1 MEVEIQEICE
11 KDYPEVVAIWENDL
25 GHKITLEQL
34 ALKTDMMN
42 RDDAYDTFVAVS
54 EEKVVGF
61 ITIEESM
68 DLVSPIGCLRINGI
82 AVRHEYQRRGIG
94 TKLMAHAEAFAKE
107 NGLSSIILN
116 SGVKRKAAHA
126 FYKSLGYDMDSY
138 CFDKRI

>member
-1 MEVEIQEICE
+1 MEVEIRKKCE
-11 KDYPEVVAIWENDL
+11 KDYPEVVSIWENDL
-25 GHKITLEQL
+25 GYKITLEQL

-42 RDDAYDTFVAVS
+42 RDDAFETFVAVS

-61 ITIEESM
+61 ITIEQSL
-68 DLVSPIGCLRINGI
+68 DLVSPIGCLRINGL
-82 AVRHEYQRRGIG
+82 AVGHEYRRRGIG

-116 SGVKRKAAHA
+116 SGVKRKTAHA